1 MNANRPNISPRIR
14 FLILERDGYACQYC
28 GRKAPEV
35 VLNIDH
41 IIPVASG
48 GSNTT
53 ANLIAACRDCNQGK
67 GQRIIEFSQRP
78 PAGIGWADAEIAR
91 IAGIYDCDKRRK
103 LTYDDRK
110 EIHRRF
116 YSRKVSGETV
126 ESIAKDFNVH
136 RQVASRVARDFV
148 PLPEEV
154 AAPSDQ
160 NAA

>member
-14 FLILERDGYACQYC
+14 VLILERDGYACQYC

-78 PAGIGWADAEIAR
+78 PAGIGWADAEMAR
-91 IAGIYDCDKRRK
+91 IAGIYDGDKRRK

-116 YSRKVSGETV
+116 FSRGVSGETV
-126 ESIAKDFNVH
+126 KRIAADFGMNRH
-136 RQVASRVARDFV
+136 HISEVARRFR
-148 PLPEEV
+148 PV
-154 AAPSDQ
+154 ANENAP
-160 NAA
+160 AT